1 MHIWDSN
8 NNRTIGST
16 RRLKKITPHDLN
28 RKLGVQLIGEMKMSG
43 VQEVRGRER

>member
-1 MHIWDSN
+1 MHILDSN

-16 RRLKKITPHDLN
+16 ERLKKISPQDLN
-28 RKLGVQLIGEMKMSG
+28 RKLGVQLIEEMKRSG